1 MAWLTSTA
9 LSALVTALWKSASC
23 LLVPVTVVPAPA
35 TPTPGP
41 SPLLLFCCKLF
52 SEASSHLQ
60 TDSWKT
66 IIISLRVLDKSLFSH
81 PVV

>member
-23 LLVPVTVVPAPA
+23 LLVTVTVVPAPA

-66 IIISLRVLDKSLFSH
+66 IIILLRVLDKSLFSH